1 MMRHSSTLFTVFA
14 ILLLPIAVG
23 SFSLSSGAVELG
35 YPPHEKPDEMKA
47 EKKVTEQQTVE
58 QILAEQNTVEIKT
71 VETMREEAKT
81 IAKVSVAAVITPTQ
95 ADGSAWDIGAGADL
109 VLCGA
114 AGCYVSN
121 GLEQDATFYA
131 GSGALRLIKKA
142 GACRDVVKCMF
153 RGVELG
159 KLQTETEKAVQLV
172 DVDYV
177 SHSYFGEVYAD
188 GPDQCQNV
196 DVTVM
201 CEKGVHRQTF
211 SLWFIAEDVAQKA
224 GKAGL
229 DYVLF
234 KGLDQQRV
242 EALTQNLG
250 DSRKRL
256 RAAVSEFY
264 RKLLADDE
272 GSKTVPAS
280 CLNQPAFL
288 AETFYVMGLAD
299 ANGRRAELLLKDL
312 VGQLPLSRVAG
323 LIRRTPAFYWAFMDI
338 TKQFEAFAGADEFIF
353 KDDEKELQLKPVKIA
368 VSDGEKDLTG
378 TASEKL
384 NLEKHQ
390 LIYGWQVKARAKAAL
405 EGCR

>member
-1 MMRHSSTLFTVFA
+1 
-14 ILLLPIAVG
+14 
-23 SFSLSSGAVELG
+23 
-35 YPPHEKPDEMKA
+35 
-47 EKKVTEQQTVE
+47 
-58 QILAEQNTVEIKT
+58 
-71 VETMREEAKT
+71 
-81 IAKVSVAAVITPTQ
+81 
-95 ADGSAWDIGAGADL
+95 
-109 VLCGA
+109 
-114 AGCYVSN
+114 
-121 GLEQDATFYA
+121 
-131 GSGALRLIKKA
+131 
-142 GACRDVVKCMF
+142 
-153 RGVELG
+153 
-159 KLQTETEKAVQLV
+159 
-172 DVDYV
+172 
-177 SHSYFGEVYAD
+177 
-188 GPDQCQNV
+188 
-196 DVTVM
+196 M

-338 TKQFEAFAGADEFIF
+338 TKQFEAFAGADEFVF